1 MANNKDMNINKNTV
15 VTKVNGGFLDA
26 PILNDEYMRGSSR
39 SLGGSM
45 DRAVLMPSGDWS
57 QLAYDWQELQSPY
70 FETMACVTFGTL
82 HALEM
87 LHHQRTISA
96 SLLTEKKIGSAG
108 DPAGSSGEPLNRAG
122 GQLAANAALRR
133 NSDRF
138 IATLSGTT
146 ANGNT
151 PQKVCETIR
160 KKGLLS
166 EAHLPVTPEINTW
179 NKFYTGVTDR
189 LKGEALRYLDSYKM
203 GHEWVFQNGVP
214 TDVQKQLIA
223 EALKH
228 SPVGVSVYAWAEHAV
243 SEGDSRGSEDPLHTT
258 SKRGSVYVSPK
269 GVNQNHW
276 CLVVRVNDDGSY
288 VVLDQYE
295 PFIKTLHEDFRFGV
309 AKSWEIERKVN
320 LSLWDRFKTILM
332 NAFRLS

>member
-1 MANNKDMNINKNTV
+1 MVKNT
-15 VTKVNGGFLDA
+15 KVRGGFLDA

-57 QLAYDWQELQSPY
+57 RLAYDWQELQSPY

-122 GQLAANAALRR
+122 GHLDFRR
-133 NSDRF
+133 KSTTGSYHASDRF

-214 TDVQKQLIA
+214 TDVQKQLIR

-243 SEGDSRGSEDPLHTT
+243 SEGDSRGS
-258 SKRGSVYVSPK
+258 SVYVSPK

-309 AKSWEIERKVN
+309 AKSWEISVRKSGFWSKLMLL
-320 LSLWDRFKTILM
+320 LSRCSNWKR
-332 NAFRLS
+332 

>member
-1 MANNKDMNINKNTV
+1 MVKNT
-15 VTKVNGGFLDA
+15 KVRGGFLDA

-45 DRAVLMPSGDWS
+45 LCPKDRAVLMPSGDWS
-57 QLAYDWQELQSPY
+57 RLAYDWQELQSPY

-87 LHHQRTISA
+87 LHHQLRISA

-108 DPAGSSGEPLNRAG
+108 DPAGSSGEPLNRTG
-122 GQLAANAALRR
+122 GQLAANAALTGSSIESSYHA
-133 NSDRF
+133 SDRF

-179 NKFYTGVTDR
+179 NKFYSGITDN
-189 LKGEALRYLDSYKM
+189 LKRTALRYLDTYQV

-228 SPVGVSVYAWAEHAV
+228 SPVGVSVYAWAKHTLTE
-243 SEGDSRGSEDPLHTT
+243 SEGGAEDD
-258 SKRGSVYVSPK
+258 VYISPA

-295 PFIKTLHEDFRFGV
+295 PFMKTLHEDFRFGV
-309 AKSWEIERKVN
+309 AKSWEIQDAEKSWWMKIWLTLVKITTPTTP
-320 LSLWDRFKTILM
+320 LK
-332 NAFRLS
+332 

>member
-214 TDVQKQLIA
+214 TDVQKQLIR

-243 SEGDSRGSEDPLHTT
+243 SEGDSRGS
-258 SKRGSVYVSPK
+258 SVYVSPK

-295 PFIKTLHEDFRFGV
+295 PFMKTLHEDFRFGV
-309 AKSWEIERKVN
+309 AKSWEIQDAEKSWWMKIWLMFVN
-320 LSLWDRFKTILM
+320 ITIP
-332 NAFRLS
+332 ATPKSGGVVGV

>member
-1 MANNKDMNINKNTV
+1 MNINKNTV

-214 TDVQKQLIA
+214 TDVQKQLIR

-243 SEGDSRGSEDPLHTT
+243 SEGDSRGS
-258 SKRGSVYVSPK
+258 SVYVSPK

-295 PFIKTLHEDFRFGV
+295 PFMKTLHEDFRFGV
-309 AKSWEIERKVN
+309 AKSWEIQDAEKSWWMKIWLRLVGV
-320 LSLWDRFKTILM
+320 TIP
-332 NAFRLS
+332 ATPKSGGVVGV

>member
-1 MANNKDMNINKNTV
+1 MNINKNTV

-214 TDVQKQLIA
+214 TDVQKQLIR

-243 SEGDSRGSEDPLHTT
+243 SEGDSRGS
-258 SKRGSVYVSPK
+258 SVYVSPK

-295 PFIKTLHEDFRFGV
+295 PFMKTLHEDFRFGV
-309 AKSWEIERKVN
+309 AKSWEIQDAEKSWWMKIWLMFVN
-320 LSLWDRFKTILM
+320 ITIP
-332 NAFRLS
+332 ATPKSGGVVGV